1 MSRILAVFKN
11 AHTQPLRKRKGMGRC
26 VASIRTLRLKTALDI
41 LHTVSYD
48 ESAMRIKNPWSETK
62 MENGAIRVV
71 SRAFSIL
78 VHLAQERRPLGISEI
93 AESVALPKATVY
105 RILDSLVG
113 ERAVMNRGGEYE
125 LGPVC
130 LMLADAYRSQT
141 GFAEAARPHLRALRD
156 ETKETVHLFAYERGE
171 FYYLDK
177 LESPYQVR
185 MHSRIGAKASL
196 FRLSAGKALLA
207 RLSPDDMKELP
218 EPVPGEVAAEFQEIL
233 SRGFAVDDEQNER
246 GLRCVGAA
254 VFDGSGR
261 PLGAVSVS
269 APVYRFSSEM
279 VDSYGLLVKRTAEA
293 ISKSAETPF
302 PRAGGGERLR
312 AERAGKMK
320 ERISSGGVPDE
331 R

>member
-1 MSRILAVFKN
+1 
-11 AHTQPLRKRKGMGRC
+11 MG
-26 VASIRTLRLKTALDI
+26 S
-41 LHTVSYD
+41 
-48 ESAMRIKNPWSETK
+48 
-62 MENGAIRVV
+62 GAIRVI

-105 RILDSLVG
+105 RILNSLKG

-207 RLSPDDMKELP
+207 RLSSTEIKELQ
-218 EPVPGEVAAEFQEIL
+218 EPVPDEVADEFFEIL
-233 SRGFAVDDEQNER
+233 SKGFAVDNEQNER

-254 VFDGSGR
+254 VFDRNGR

-269 APVYRFSSEM
+269 APVYRFPLEL
-279 VDSYGLLVKRTAEA
+279 VESYGHLVKRAAEA
-293 ISKSAETPF
+293 IEESAGFIF
-302 PRAGGGERLR
+302 PVGAGGVAR
-312 AERAGKMK
+312 AEKIK
-320 ERISSGGVPDE
+320 ERISSGAALDE
-331 R
+331 G